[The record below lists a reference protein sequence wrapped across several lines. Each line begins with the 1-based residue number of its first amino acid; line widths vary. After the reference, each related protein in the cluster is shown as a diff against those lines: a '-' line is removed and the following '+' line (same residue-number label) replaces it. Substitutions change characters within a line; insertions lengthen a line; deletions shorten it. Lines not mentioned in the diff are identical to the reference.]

1 VYRDNGASRAGCR
14 RGTERAMTDAVVDFE
29 AIEGRVT
36 ELAGRFRAAE
46 PYPHLVVENL
56 LRPEAIRT
64 LEAEFPRR
72 AGDTWTH
79 YRHYNN
85 NTLGLTRFDA
95 LPPAAQAAVG
105 ELNSPRFCTLLSAIT
120 GFDGL
125 LADEMLEGGGLHMT
139 EAGGFLNL
147 HADFTNH
154 HYHARWQRRCNLIV
168 FVNSDWQDEW
178 GGALELW
185 ERDLSRC
192 RVRVPVRSNL
202 AVLFET
208 ARDTF
213 HGYPDPLTCP
223 AGATRK
229 SLALYYYTE
238 EDRVEAR
245 STNYRARPGEGVTRR
260 VLTAAD
266 RTLLNLYTRA
276 KQTFGLS
283 DDFASRWLRRL
294 GRRRD

>member
-1 VYRDNGASRAGCR
+1 MID
-14 RGTERAMTDAVVDFE
+14 D
-29 AIEGRVT
+29 
-36 ELAGRFRAAE
+36 
-46 PYPHLVVENL
+46 L
-56 LRPEAIRT
+56 LRPDAALA
-64 LEAEFPRR
+64 LETGFPKQVAE
-72 AGDTWTH
+72 TWTH
-79 YRHYNN
+79 YCHYNN
-85 NTLGLTRFDA
+85 NTLGLTKFDA
-95 LPPAAQAAVG
+95 LPSPAQAAVR
-105 ELNSPRFCTLLSAIT
+105 ELNSDRFCSVLSRIT
-120 GFDGL
+120 GFDNL
-125 LADEMLEGGGLHMT
+125 LADDMLEGGGLHMT

-154 HYHARWQRRCNLIV
+154 HYHRRWQRRCNLIL
-168 FVNSDWQDEW
+168 FLNSDWQEEW

-185 ERDLSRC
+185 ERDMSTC
-192 RVRVPVRSNL
+192 RVRVPVRNNV

-223 AGATRK
+223 PGAARK

-245 STNYRARPGEGVTRR
+245 STNYRARPGEGLKQR

-266 RTLLNLYTRA
+266 RTILNLYTRA

-283 DDFASRWLRRL
+283 DDFASRLLRL
-294 GRRRD
+294 FGRRRD